1 MLVTVLGAVR
11 EPAVYEVALGTPV
24 GQILGLAGGAAAPLQ
39 ALLVG
44 GYFGT
49 WVPAAD
55 AAGLPFSAAG
65 LAQLGAGV
73 GAGLVA
79 ALPADACG
87 LAETARV
94 VRYLADSSAGQC
106 GPCLFGLDA
115 IAGQVERLA
124 AGASSDLRLLHR
136 WLGQADGRGACSHP
150 DGAVRLVRTALAVFG
165 PELDEHARGWCCA
178 TRSGHVLPVPLRRP
192 R

>member
-11 EPAVYEVALGTPV
+11 EPAVLEIGLGTPLRD
-24 GQILGLAGGAAAPLQ
+24 ILELAGGPAGPLQ
-39 ALLVG
+39 AVLLG
-44 GYFGT
+44 GYFGS
-49 WVPAAD
+49 WARAEE

-65 LAQLGAGV
+65 LAGAGAAP
-73 GAGLVA
+73 GAGLIG

-115 IAGQVERLA
+115 VAGQVEQLARGEHGRLPL
-124 AGASSDLRLLHR
+124 LRR
-136 WLGQADGRGACSHP
+136 WLSQVDGRGACSHP
-150 DGAVRLVRTALAVFG
+150 DGAVRLVRRALRVFAS
-165 PELDEHARGWCCA
+165 ELDQHHRGWCRGTA
-178 TRSGHVLPVPLRRP
+178 PGPVLPVPRRD

>member
-11 EPAVYEVALGTPV
+11 EPSVLEIGIGTPV
-24 GQILGLAGGAAAPLQ
+24 RDILALADGPTGPLQ
-39 ALLVG
+39 ALLFG
-44 GYFGT
+44 GYFGS
-49 WVPAAD
+49 WARAD
-55 AAGLPFSAAG
+55 EAAGLAFSAAG
-65 LAQLGAGV
+65 LAGTGAAP
-73 GAGLVA
+73 GAGLIA

-115 IAGQVERLA
+115 VASKVEQLA
-124 AGASSDLRLLHR
+124 RGEPDGLPLLRR
-136 WLGQADGRGACSHP
+136 WLGQVDGRGACSHP
-150 DGAVRLVRTALAVFG
+150 DGAVRLVRSALRVFAS
-165 PELDEHARGWCCA
+165 ELDQHHRGWCRG
-178 TRSGHVLPVPLRRP
+178 TRPDPVLPVPPRRY